1 MILHEIALAS
11 HYSTR
16 AHYYDV
22 VRRFSGRLCDR
33 APYDKFGSMLCY
45 GFRDLAIGPV
55 TVMELCC
62 DMAYDMICMM
72 I

>member
-1 MILHEIALAS
+1 MTYKLHCLL
-11 HYSTR
+11 TTLLVPL
-16 AHYYDV
+16 YDSV
-22 VRRFSGRLCDR
+22 HRFPGRFCDR
-33 APYDKFGSMLCY
+33 APYAKFGSMLCY

-55 TVMELCC
+55 TVLELCC